1 MRLTNYEMARRI
13 GQLEQLLDRAD
24 LIGYAAARNTRVLSQ
39 ACGEYMQMQDRLI
52 CELGVPDTDEDG
64 RETGSIRLDFDSPN
78 FAEFRR
84 AMDEI
89 APIESDVELF
99 SLPEGEA
106 VGKLSGR
113 QLLDLGWMFEEDGK
127 EI

>member
-1 MRLTNYEMARRI
+1 MRLTNYEMARRM
-13 GQLEQLLDRAD
+13 GQLEQLLDRTD
-24 LIGYAAARNTRVLSQ
+24 LIGYAAARNVRVLSQ
-39 ACGEYMQMQDRLI
+39 ACGEYLQMQDRLI
-52 CELGVPDTDEDG
+52 CELGVPDTDEEG
-64 RETGSIRLDFDSPN
+64 LETGAMRLEFDSPN

-84 AMDEI
+84 RMDEI
-89 APIESDVELF
+89 APVESDVEVF
-99 SLPEGEA
+99 RIPEGEA

>member
-1 MRLTNYEMARRI
+1 MRLTNYEMARRLD
-13 GQLEQLLDRAD
+13 QLDQLLDRTD
-24 LIGYAAARNTRVLSQ
+24 VIGYAAARNARVLSQ
-39 ACGEYMQMQDRLI
+39 ACSEYLQMQDRLI
-52 CELGVPDTDEDG
+52 CELGVPDTDEEG
-64 RETGSIRLDFDSPN
+64 QETGSMRLDFDSPS

-89 APIESDVELF
+89 APIELF
-99 SLPEGEA
+99 RLPEGEA

-127 EI
+127 ES